1 MAGPMS
7 VPALPLSVV
16 VDREIDRLLRATPGV
31 TAVVGQSIVQ
41 GAGFPQ
47 GTTIPAL
54 RFAMESSAY
63 DAGQLAGAEHLT
75 AAQMRYV
82 VEIHDAGTSKGQII
96 PAYMAQREA
105 LAGLVLDT
113 DDGFQLTFTAQGEV
127 PLTSYLDGAQ
137 VYQRLGDYYT
147 VTVTHGGA

>member
-1 MAGPMS
+1 MS

-16 VDREIDRLLRATPGV
+16 VDREITRVLSMTPGV
-31 TAVVGQSIVQ
+31 TNVVGGAIVQ

-47 GTTIPAL
+47 GTTTPAL

-63 DAGQLAGAEHLT
+63 DAGGHTERAEHIT
-75 AAQMRYV
+75 SATMRYV
-82 VEIHDAGTSKGQII
+82 VEIHDTGTSKGRII
-96 PAYMAQREA
+96 PAYMAQRAA

-127 PLTSYLDGAQ
+127 PLTSYIDGAQ